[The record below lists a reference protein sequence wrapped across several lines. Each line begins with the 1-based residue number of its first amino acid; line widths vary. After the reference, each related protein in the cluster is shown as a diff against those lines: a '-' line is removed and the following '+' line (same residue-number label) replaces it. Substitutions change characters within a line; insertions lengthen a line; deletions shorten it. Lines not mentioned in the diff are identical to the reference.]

1 LQPTACAAALRDTA
15 HRAHKG
21 SAVCSAWSAIS
32 AGGRLKRRIDE
43 AVKILRLD
51 QLAVGLQCGLAIEES
66 VTSLSED
73 EHERKLERVMDTAR
87 QV

>member
-1 LQPTACAAALRDTA
+1 
-15 HRAHKG
+15 
-21 SAVCSAWSAIS
+21 
-32 AGGRLKRRIDE
+32 
-43 AVKILRLD
+43 VKILRLD